1 MTLAERIKDFAG
13 DLRDEGI
20 PALVVYMDDTGWHL
34 AAPGHHWKDFAAGLR
49 ALADQCDRMADGQ
62 RLN

>member
-1 MTLAERIKDFAG
+1 MTLTDRVMAFAG

-20 PALVVYMDDTGWHL
+20 PALVIYMDDTGWHL